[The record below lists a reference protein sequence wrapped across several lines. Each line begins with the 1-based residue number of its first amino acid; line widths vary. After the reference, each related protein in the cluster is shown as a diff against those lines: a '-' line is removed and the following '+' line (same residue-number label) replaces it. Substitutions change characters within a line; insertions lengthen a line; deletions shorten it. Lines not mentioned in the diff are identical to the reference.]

1 MQSQPT
7 AAIDA
12 DTDNDE
18 LAILR
23 RQLETTQ
30 AAFVSASME
39 KNFLKRAVADL
50 NFHHNAHDG
59 IVFTDANDRVVYANP
74 YFLRMM
80 NIADPAELLNKPL
93 PDYMWSEPTDP
104 EHLFQDVRNDG
115 FVRERELSLFNRDGA
130 PVFAAC
136 SSVASRDDSGSYI
149 GTEIM
154 LCNVT
159 TKRKVQAELVQRTQT
174 LTRVTELCRE
184 SLAHLA
190 EIVQHGAQ
198 RDEILAV
205 VSETQR
211 NLDQALGP
219 ETNLKKTQEA
229 KKVQSIPATS

>member
-1 MQSQPT
+1 MQKQQNRPVEDVDSGEI
-7 AAIDA
+7 AM
-12 DTDNDE
+12 
-18 LAILR
+18 LR
-23 RQLETTQ
+23 RQLETAQ
-30 AAFVSASME
+30 AAFVSAAME

-59 IVFTDANDRVVYANP
+59 IVFTDANNRVVYANP

-80 NIADPAELLNKPL
+80 NISDPAELLNKPL
-93 PDYMWSEPTDP
+93 PNYMWSDPTDP
-104 EHLFQDVRNDG
+104 ERLFHDVRSDG
-115 FVRERELSLFNRDGA
+115 FVRERELSLFNQDGA

-136 SSVASRDDSGSYI
+136 SSVASRDDIGNYI

-159 TKRKVQAELVQRTQT
+159 SKRKIQAELVQRTQT
-174 LTRVTELCRE
+174 LTRITELCRE

-205 VSETQR
+205 VNDAQR
-211 NLDQALGP
+211 TFDQALTSEVGQ
-219 ETNLKKTQEA
+219 KKTQEA
-229 KKVQSIPATS
+229 KKVQTNPAIS